1 MTVQSHFYFMVIFHD
16 LKMIIFNDEK
26 WNLIYYLSFRFTEP
40 RKLKTCLSR
49 QKIYH
54 QYIEPFLNYLLCCQ
68 LLSRTN
74 IKKTTLVIFFWIF
87 VWSFLVLTFIF
98 TFEITSF
105 FSITSTFWYCASV
118 HQIELYCSSI
128 IFRMTNLINFL
139 MWSVVPYS

>member
-26 WNLIYYLSFRFTEP
+26 WNLIYNLSFRFTEP

-68 LLSRTN
+68 FLSRTN

-105 FSITSTFWYCASV
+105 FFYYEYVLILCF
-118 HQIELYCSSI
+118 CSSNWI
-128 IFRMTNLINFL
+128 ILFVHNF
-139 MWSVVPYS
+139 PHDQFN